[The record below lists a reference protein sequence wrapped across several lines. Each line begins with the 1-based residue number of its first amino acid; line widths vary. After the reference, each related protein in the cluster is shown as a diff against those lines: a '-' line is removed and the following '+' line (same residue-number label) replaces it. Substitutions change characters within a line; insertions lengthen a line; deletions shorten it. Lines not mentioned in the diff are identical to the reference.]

1 MKMKEVCAA
10 TGLTERAVRF
20 YVQEHLVMPHSQR
33 RGGRTWLDF
42 SQTDVERLR
51 AVGTLRKAGFTID
64 EIRSMGQ
71 DFQKNA
77 PGASFALRRR
87 LQEAIEAY
95 ERLRRIDTAQADGLE
110 GYASLL
116 EAEVKGQPL
125 PDSDRPCAHHV
136 DIDAWHDRVEWLLML
151 GAVFLFW
158 LLYNNIVD
166 LLSDRFALLS
176 IALWNPLVYFLLFAV
191 LPLPIALVLGSRAGK
206 WLCRHF
212 EYVP

>member
-1 MKMKEVCAA
+1 MKMKEVCTS

-20 YVQEHLVMPHSQR
+20 YVQEQLVTPHSQR
-33 RGGRTWLDF
+33 RGGRIWLDF
-42 SQTDVERLR
+42 SETDVARLR
-51 AVGTLRKAGFTID
+51 AIGTLRKAGFTID

-77 PGASFALRRR
+77 PAAAFALRRR
-87 LQEAIEAY
+87 LQEAIDAY
-95 ERLRRIDTAQADGLE
+95 ERLRGIDTAQADGLE

-116 EAEVKGQPL
+116 EGEVKGQPL
-125 PDSDRPCAHHV
+125 PDSDGPCTRHI
-136 DIDAWHDRVEWLLML
+136 DIDAWHDRIEWLLML

-166 LLSDRFALLS
+166 LLSDRSALLS
-176 IALWNPLVYFLLFAV
+176 IAFWNPLVYFLLFAI
-191 LPLPIALVLGSRAGK
+191 LPLPTALVLGSRAGK

>member
-20 YVQEHLVMPHSQR
+20 YVQEQLVTPQAQR

-42 SQTDVERLR
+42 SEEDVERLR

-125 PDSDRPCAHHV
+125 PDSDRPCTRHV

-176 IALWNPLVYFLLFAV
+176 IAFWNPLVYFLLFAV
-191 LPLPIALVLGSRAGK
+191 LPLPIALVLGSRVGK

>member
-20 YVQEHLVMPHSQR
+20 YVQEQLVTPQAQR
-33 RGGRTWLDF
+33 RGGCTWLDF
-42 SQTDVERLR
+42 SEADVQRLR
-51 AVGTLRKAGFTID
+51 AVGTLRKAGFTIN

-77 PGASFALRRR
+77 PGASFALRCR
-87 LQEAIEAY
+87 LQEAIDTY
-95 ERLRRIDTAQADGLE
+95 ERLRHIDTAQANDLE
-110 GYASLL
+110 SYASLL
-116 EAEVKGQPL
+116 ECEVNGQPI
-125 PDSDRPCAHHV
+125 PDSDRPYH
-136 DIDAWHDRVEWLLML
+136 IDLGVWHDRVEWLLML
-151 GAVFLFW
+151 GAVWLFW
-158 LLYNNIVD
+158 RLYNGAVD
-166 LLSDRFALLS
+166 LLSDRFTLLS
-176 IALWNPLVYFLLFAV
+176 IAFWNPLVYFLLFVV